1 MCVERAMY
9 RTLSTTPCRREEL
22 VGTPRSLNT
31 FSDEEIMLR
40 DAGTS
45 QELPLWRCDPDAP
58 NLTPH
63 FSSEA
68 LRFRRRRAP
77 RPGDG

>member
-1 MCVERAMY
+1 MCRATY
-9 RTLSTTPCRREEL
+9 RALSTTPCRREEL

-45 QELPLWRCDPDAP
+45 QELSPSQCDPDAP
-58 NLTPH
+58 KLTPH

-77 RPGDG
+77 RSGDG